1 MLRFTFSPNG
11 LYKVINLY
19 LTFVSTCRIAVRHTG
34 LPCELTPCDFT
45 SSPRFDGGIERHFS
59 LCLGCT
65 FRFLFQSFCADGSKE
80 SLTKICTAFYVVL
93 FRVRSRSA
101 CLSFGHG
108 CSLSSYGFCPTV
120 RLPEHCQH
128 FTLGNL
134 VRQVRRYF
142 SRACFVQKWRVVSLH
157 STVLRK
163 NHIVPATSIDKPTS

>member
-134 VRQVRRYF
+134 VRQGAEVLLKCLLCPKV
-142 SRACFVQKWRVVSLH
+142 ACGLSPFYGLTKEPHRSCH
-157 STVLRK
+157 F
-163 NHIVPATSIDKPTS
+163 H